1 MLVRQQLTKL
11 FALQIYCSVWTNG
24 VEIGFHAFVHKKLQ
38 RLKDKSL
45 VKKSST
51 HHLFQHTME
60 QVASS

>member
-1 MLVRQQLTKL
+1 MKL
-11 FALQIYCSVWTNG
+11 FALQIYCSEWING
-24 VEIGFHAFVHKKLQ
+24 AQIGLHVFVRKKLQ

-45 VKKSST
+45 AKKSST